1 MLQSLRRHHKNNA
14 DRDKKSIKKG
24 FFFFFTKS
32 HLILKVEKNSTNQ
45 KPSTRNKSTEKWQT
59 APQYVPPS
67 IPVSFTGQVSQR
79 AQKHTAICS
88 YVRDTHEKKTEANVS

>member
-1 MLQSLRRHHKNNA
+1 M
-14 DRDKKSIKKG
+14 
-24 FFFFFTKS
+24 
-32 HLILKVEKNSTNQ
+32 EKNSTNQ